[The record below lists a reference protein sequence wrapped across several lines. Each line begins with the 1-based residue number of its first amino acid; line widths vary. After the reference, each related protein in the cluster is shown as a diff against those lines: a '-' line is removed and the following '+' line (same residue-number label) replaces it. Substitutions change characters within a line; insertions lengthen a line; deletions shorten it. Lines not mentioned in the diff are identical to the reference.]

1 MDVTRWAASLEGAT
15 RRICDAEKDAAAL
28 GMDDSITLKGI
39 KQGLLVTV
47 KPDGKWSDL
56 TARLMTMIDAQSAFF
71 RGAQIAVAVGPREV
85 RRHELANLI
94 KLLEKRDVILLAV
107 LGDSATTIGSARKLG
122 LKTALTELEMEPPSD
137 EFDAAQD
144 MPPPIDPEEH
154 GTDGVLIKRTLRNG
168 RVVRSEGHVVVVG
181 DVNAGAVI
189 VARGDV
195 IVWGRLRG
203 MVHAGAGGDES
214 AVVCALNLAPTQL
227 RIASNITISPDE
239 GRQKPRPEKALVRNG
254 RIEAEAWEV

>member
-1 MDVTRWAASLEGAT
+1 M
-15 RRICDAEKDAAAL
+15 CDAERNAAAF

-94 KLLEKRDVILLAV
+94 KLLEKRDVMLLAV
-107 LGDSATTIGSARKLG
+107 LGDSAATIGSARKLG
-122 LKTALTELEMEPPSD
+122 LKTALSELEMEPPASD
-137 EFDAAQD
+137 SDDVLPD

-154 GTDGVLIKRTLRNG
+154 GTGGVLIKRTLRNG
-168 RVVRSEGHVVVVG
+168 RVVRSDGHVVVVG

-203 MVHAGAGGDES
+203 TVHAGAGGDES

-227 RIASNITISPDE
+227 RIASYITISPDE

-254 RIEAEAWEV
+254 RIEAEAWEA